1 MTRHKAM
8 ASTSRSQNGGAKQS
22 TLRPPVDEIEAGDL
36 AGEHGGV
43 APVPGQGEPHPQRH
57 PGHRWA
63 QAGRQHDGVPQ
74 RPLAQQD
81 DADSFGLGPD
91 GLGPQPLHVV
101 CQEEPSFHA
110 VAD

>member
-1 MTRHKAM
+1 MTRHKAI
-8 ASTSRSQNGGAKQS
+8 ASTSRSLNGAVKQS
-22 TLRPPVDEIEAGDL
+22 TLRPPETRSRLVTSRASTAGWRPFSD
-36 AGEHGGV
+36 
-43 APVPGQGEPHPQRH
+43 QGEPHAQPH

-63 QAGRQHDGVPQ
+63 QAGRQHDRVAQ
-74 RPLAQQD
+74 RPLAQKD
-81 DADSFGLGPD
+81 DAGSLGLGPD